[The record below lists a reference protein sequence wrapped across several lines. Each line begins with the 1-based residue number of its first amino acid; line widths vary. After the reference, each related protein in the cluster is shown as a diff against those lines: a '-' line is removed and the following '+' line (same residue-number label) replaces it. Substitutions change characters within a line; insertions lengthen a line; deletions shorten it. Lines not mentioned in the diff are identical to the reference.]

1 MYAAMMI
8 LLHGVVCQSITSGPE
23 PLHLMSDIVQRL
35 VFENVYGINWRIL
48 SLVLSSTAG
57 R

>member
-8 LLHGVVCQSITSGPE
+8 LLHGVVCQSITSDPE